1 MVELSLK
8 NERYRRS
15 ETLSGSGKQECIYPL
30 FSRRTKKS
38 AVTLIDT
45 AFQPTQFWAG
55 LAGGAAPSGAVPS
68 GGLFVTGT
76 VTVTVTVSVTVTACF
91 AIVCLFLL
99 VFVCFCLVAF
109 WLPFFAPPFL
119 PASALTCLIFSHF
132 SLQLEAEQ
140 IRFLRFRAIKPRT
153 NHEQRTNKEK
163 ELGRKFVLSQL

>member
-45 AFQPTQFWAG
+45 AFQPTQFLAG

-76 VTVTVTVSVTVTACF
+76 VTVPVTVSVTVTVRF
-91 AIVCLFLL
+91 VRVCSHLF
-99 VFVCFCLVAF
+99 VFV
-109 WLPFFAPPFL
+109 
-119 PASALTCLIFSHF
+119 
-132 SLQLEAEQ
+132 QQ
-140 IRFLRFRAIKPRT
+140 
-153 NHEQRTNKEK
+153 KEH
-163 ELGRKFVLSQL
+163 LFVLFVFVRFCFVWIHRFFYQLLTAFS